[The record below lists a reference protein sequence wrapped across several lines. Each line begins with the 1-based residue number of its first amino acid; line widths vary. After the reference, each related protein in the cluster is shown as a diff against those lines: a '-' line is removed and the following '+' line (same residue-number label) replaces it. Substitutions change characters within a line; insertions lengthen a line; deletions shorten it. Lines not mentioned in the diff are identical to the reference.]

1 MRAMLGASRPRPSTS
16 ACSGTHAYRCVEEA
30 VESARNYG
38 RLLEALCKD
47 KKRFSKYAAHTLLS
61 FVVAIDRHS
70 GAWPAVL
77 KKEVVVGIYAI
88 IDMSSKFE
96 LQQVDPPACE
106 RALLVDLRRYLGS
119 LPRCCV
125 LLVALLCRALN
136 PQPSTLNPQPST
148 LNPQSSVLS
157 PQPSTAASCLSCCC
171 VLPPRM
177 LHAIRVASRSCSSTF
192 RVRVCADPL
201 PIGINRCMAF
211 CRSRAAPCFR
221 PWSRTTGA
229 VINTSARP
237 DHLGR
242 WVGGWVGG
250 CMRVY
255 AQRAG
260 GTEQRV

>member
-1 MRAMLGASRPRPSTS
+1 M
-16 ACSGTHAYRCVEEA
+16 
-30 VESARNYG
+30 ESARNYG

-148 LNPQSSVLS
+148 LNPQPSTLSPQSSVLS
-157 PQPSTAASCLSCCC
+157 PQLLRLACRAAASCPLACSTPSVLPRGPAPPPFVCVC
-171 VLPPRM
+171 VLTPC
-177 LHAIRVASRSCSSTF
+177 LSAS
-192 RVRVCADPL
+192 
-201 PIGINRCMAF
+201 
-211 CRSRAAPCFR
+211 
-221 PWSRTTGA
+221 TGA
-229 VINTSARP
+229 WPSVAVEPPLVSGP
-237 DHLGR
+237 GR
-242 WVGGWVGG
+242 GLQ
-250 CMRVY
+250 
-255 AQRAG
+255 AQL
-260 GTEQRV
+260 